1 MWAETAPFLMARP
14 FLSLNL
20 TVYPSLVPALARVE
34 ERTPTP
40 MPPTPLMNALQVS
53 VNSCRAGGGILS
65 RGIFLTRGLGGL
77 FLVTITFSNEGQAM
91 IFVQYVSETHV
102 DWSLP
107 IFSPQSVSIIVSL
120 GQPVFFVHP

>member
-40 MPPTPLMNALQVS
+40 MPPTPLMNALHVS
-53 VNSCRAGGGILS
+53 ENSCRVGAGILS
-65 RGIFLTRGLGGL
+65 KEIFFTRGIGGL
-77 FLVTITFSNEGQAM
+77 LLVTITFSKDGQAM

-102 DWSLP
+102 DWSIP
-107 IFSPQSVSIIVSL
+107 IFSP
-120 GQPVFFVHP
+120 

>member
-40 MPPTPLMNALQVS
+40 MPPTPLMNALHVS
-53 VNSCRAGGGILS
+53 ENSCRVGAGILS
-65 RGIFLTRGLGGL
+65 KKIVFTRGSGGL
-77 FLVTITFSNEGQAM
+77 LLVTITFSKDGQSM
-91 IFVQYVSETHV
+91 IFVQNSSESHV
-102 DWSLP
+102 RGP
-107 IFSPQSVSIIVSL
+107 ISMFSQ
-120 GQPVFFVHP
+120 